1 MTFTPHEIYERS
13 AEEGERRLGSSFP
26 AMAATGFLAG
36 VTITFGI
43 IALGIAHGLVVEA
56 AGEDIAKLAGALAF
70 GIGLVFAIVGRTD
83 LFTENFLDPVAAA
96 LEDRPGATWLAVAR
110 MWGVILVFNLVGGI
124 AFGLLVTIDGALPS
138 PAPDALVTVADE
150 FLARDPFPSFVNA
163 IAAGALL
170 TLMTYLVQATESAG
184 GKMVIAYF
192 IGVLLAIGPFNHVVV
207 TLLHLVMGWAFGAD
221 VTIGDLLGS
230 LVISTAGNVVGG
242 VLLITISQT
251 VRAKA

>member
-1 MTFTPHEIYERS
+1 MTSTPHEIYERS
-13 AEEGERRLGSSFP
+13 ADEGERRLSASFG

-43 IALGIAHGLVVEA
+43 IALGIAHGLVVGA
-56 AGEDIAKLAGALAF
+56 AGEHLAKLAGALAF
-70 GIGLVFAIVGRTD
+70 GIGLVFAVVGRTD

-96 LEDRPGATWLAVAR
+96 LEDRPGATWPAVAR
-110 MWGVILVFNLVGGI
+110 MWGVILAFNLIGGI

-138 PAPDALVTVADE
+138 PAPQALVTVADE
-150 FLARDPFPSFVNA
+150 FLARGAIASFVNA

-184 GKMVIAYF
+184 AKMAIAYL

-207 TLLHLVMGWAFGAD
+207 TLLHLVMGWSFGAD
-221 VTIGDLLGS
+221 VTVGDLLGS
-230 LVISTAGNVVGG
+230 LVISTAGNLLGG

-251 VRAKA
+251 VRAKS